1 MQFEWDDKKARL
13 NKAKH
18 GIDFEAVHAFDF
30 DTALYVVDEAT
41 DYGEERILAT
51 GLIGARFYTMVFTER
66 DERIRVISLR
76 RATKTEIRKFYER

>member
-1 MQFEWDDKKARL
+1 MQFEWDEKKARS

-18 GIDFEAVHAFDF
+18 GVDFEAVRAFDF

>member
-1 MQFEWDDKKARL
+1 MQFEWDEKKARS

-18 GIDFEAVHAFDF
+18 GVDFEAVHAFDF